1 MEQIIQQIGD
11 VLIQVD
17 FVGENCGVN
26 VYEITL
32 ENKKGKSIT
41 YYFHEST
48 YNTHHKIPLTMDRV
62 ITSIMNDFEINS
74 KTYTNYYDFAY
85 DFDYER
91 FDKKSQEY
99 KDGKEIYKEKVKFG
113 NDLKKVIS
121 QEWIDSMETYFKL
134 KG

>member
-1 MEQIIQQIGD
+1 MEQISQQVGD
-11 VLIQVD
+11 IFIQVD
-17 FVGENCGVN
+17 FVGADSAKN

-32 ENKKGKSIT
+32 KNKKDKSMT
-41 YYFHEST
+41 YYFHDSI
-48 YNTHHKIPLTMDRV
+48 YNTSQEIPFTVDRV
-62 ITSIMNDFEINS
+62 VKGIMDDYEVNS

-85 DFDYER
+85 DYNYER
-91 FDKKSQEY
+91 FDKRSEEY
-99 KDGKEIYKEKVKFG
+99 KEGKEVYKERVKFG